1 MSTSVDTPL
10 DTFKCI
16 ARSVSNFIY
25 MYVYECDTISRF
37 LGVATSN
44 TSYPCR
50 NLAHESHR
58 IVMELYGDDVLQTA
72 AKFCAL
78 CTGDKG
84 FAYKGSTF
92 HHVIKDFMIQ
102 GGDFDKGY
110 GMKTGTRIGL
120 GREIVSITLSIPELV
135 SYFALQLMPIRNRW
149 YKYMWPYI

>member
-110 GMKTGTRIGL
+110 GTGGISIC
-120 GREIVSITLSIPELV
+120 GRTFKDENFKLAHVGPGVLV
-135 SYFALQLMPIRNRW
+135 RRMRDPTPTEANFSFALSR
-149 YKYMWPYI
+149 